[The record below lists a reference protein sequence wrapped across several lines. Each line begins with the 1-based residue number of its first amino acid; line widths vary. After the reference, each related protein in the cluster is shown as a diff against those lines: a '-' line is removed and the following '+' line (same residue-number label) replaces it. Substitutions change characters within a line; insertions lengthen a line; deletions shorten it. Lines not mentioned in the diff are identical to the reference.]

1 MNRIALPTVADYK
14 RLYRQE
20 KAELHAED
28 KWADTAWLY
37 DFCVLAWKGLVYAIV
52 LVPVAAFWVGASDL
66 PYVRELL
73 NQGNFEDLKDLL
85 LRYFAGF
92 YFLSFFGHALFYRW
106 TLPARV
112 KRRIAAKVV
121 AQYIKDD
128 IRSGR

>member
-1 MNRIALPTVADYK
+1 MTLKAQRK
-14 RLYRQE
+14 RRLRS
-20 KAELHAED
+20 
-28 KWADTAWLY
+28 WLY

-73 NQGNFEDLKDLL
+73 NQSNFEDLKNLL
-85 LRYFAGF
+85 LRYFVGF
-92 YFLSFFGHALFYRW
+92 YFLSFLGHALFYRW
-106 TLPARV
+106 TLPSRV
-112 KRRIAAKVV
+112 KRRITAKVV